1 MHFKLIYFI
10 NSTSKRIKPNNDYIL
25 KNVHNNRWFFFTLPV
40 RSVSSRIYILDA
52 HFIRYIKC
60 DTLSLRI
67 LRKYS
72 LNKFEIEKVLLF
84 RMHNGMEPNTF
95 LLNFPCCLFQAFKNF
110 KPLCW
115 KVEKL
120 EKKYRLMIKEHKQ
133 KYQLHE
139 RQRHSTHGQ

>member
-1 MHFKLIYFI
+1 MI
-10 NSTSKRIKPNNDYIL
+10 
-25 KNVHNNRWFFFTLPV
+25 FFTLPV
-40 RSVSSRIYILDA
+40 RSVSSRIYIFDA